1 MAHPWKTLDTVDTD
15 AGPLELRRRGDRDF
29 LITVDGRVLMNS
41 SAQRS
46 EQELGRLACRPL
58 KHHPRPRVLIGG
70 LGMGYT
76 LRAVLDQLSPTA
88 RVVVAELNP
97 AVVNWCRGPLSV
109 LTDAAVA
116 DPRVRL
122 EITDVANLIRTAA
135 GKKGK
140 RYDAVILDL
149 YTGPYAHTHTPQDPL
164 YGRKAVETAK
174 AALNPG
180 GIFAVWGENHD
191 PEFENRLGSAG
202 FTTTVHRPGRGG
214 FRHVVY
220 LGEKPI
226 MEKSAA
232 TASASK
238 QASEPKD
245 GEFAFLRVKSVK
257 PFGAFMD
264 RGKEDDLLV
273 PGSEQESRM
282 KVGERHVVRILRNKD
297 TGRPYGTTRIARHCD
312 PNPQDLS
319 PGDKVRLLMFR
330 RTQLGMMAV
339 VNEAY
344 IGLIFRS
351 EIFEPLAVGDRRQG
365 YVQRIRDDGKIDL
378 TLKKPGYRSVS
389 ASADKIL
396 AALKSSGGF
405 IPCHDKSSPAKI
417 ERLFSMSKK
426 EFKRTIGGLYKQ
438 RRIDISDQGIRLK
451 ETGSG

>member
-15 AGPLELRRRGDRDF
+15 AGPMELRRRGDRDF

-58 KHHPRPRVLIGG
+58 KTHPHPRILIGG

-76 LRAVLDQLSPTA
+76 LKAVLDQLGRNA

-97 AVVNWCRGPLSV
+97 AVVDWCRGPLSI
-109 LTDAAVA
+109 LTGSAVA
-116 DPRVRL
+116 DPRVRV
-122 EITDVANLIRTAA
+122 EITDVANPIRTAA
-135 GKKGK
+135 QKSEK

-149 YTGPYAHTHTPQDPL
+149 YTGPYAHTHTPKDPL
-164 YGRKAVETAK
+164 YGRKAVKTAK

-220 LGEKPI
+220 LGEKPR
-226 MEKSAA
+226 MKKTNA

-238 QASEPKD
+238 EAPQPKA
-245 GEFAFLRVKSVK
+245 GEFACLRVKSVK

-282 KVGERHVVRILRNKD
+282 KVGERHVVKVLRNPE
-297 TGRPYGTTRIARHCD
+297 TGRMFGTTRLTRHCD
-312 PNPQDLS
+312 PNPQGLS

-344 IGLIFRS
+344 IGLIFRN
-351 EIFEPLAVGDRRQG
+351 EIFEPLAVGDRREG
-365 YVQRIRDDGKIDL
+365 FVQRIREDGKIDL

-389 ASADKIL
+389 ASANKIL

-417 ERLFSMSKK
+417 EQLFSMSKK

-438 RRIDISDQGIRLK
+438 RRIDISNNGIRLK
-451 ETGSG
+451 ETGPG

>member
-1 MAHPWKTLDTVDTD
+1 MAHPWKTLDAVDTD

-149 YTGPYAHTHTPQDPL
+149 YTGPYAHTHTRKDPL

-282 KVGERHVVRILRNKD
+282 KVGERHVVRILRNED

>member
-1 MAHPWKTLDTVDTD
+1 MAHPWKILDTVDTE
-15 AGPLELRRRGDRDF
+15 AGSLELRRRGDRGF
-29 LITVDGRVLMNS
+29 LITVNGRILMNS
-41 SAQRS
+41 LAQRS

-58 KHHPRPRVLIGG
+58 KHHPHPRVLVGG

-76 LRAVLDQLSPTA
+76 LRAVLDQLGPNA
-88 RVVVAELNP
+88 RVVAAELNP
-97 AVVNWCRGPLSV
+97 AVVEWCRGPLSV
-109 LTDAAVA
+109 LTGSAVA
-116 DPRVRL
+116 DPRVRVD
-122 EITDVANLIRTAA
+122 ITDVANPIRIAA

-164 YGRKAVETAK
+164 YGRKAVETAR

-191 PEFENRLGSAG
+191 PEFENRLGAAG
-202 FTTTVHRPGRGG
+202 FTVTVHRPGRGG

-220 LGEKPI
+220 LGEKPRH
-226 MEKSAA
+226 EKSAS
-232 TASASK
+232 TSSASK
-238 QASEPKD
+238 QTPEPKA

-282 KVGERHVVRILRNKD
+282 KAGERHVVRILRNED

-312 PNPQDLS
+312 PNPRDLS
-319 PGDKVRLLMFR
+319 PGDKVRLLLFR

-389 ASADKIL
+389 ASAGKIL